1 MLKYLSSIFP
11 LSVKIHRMQIPL
23 VDDLKAQKNT
33 IGRFLIKSSVFLVI
47 LFLSDQIAGG
57 FLRMG
62 LDRYFGLDVPA
73 RILCVGHSHSVL
85 GIDKIALEKRAAH
98 SCFEICPAGSR
109 RFRPVSDDSPLSG
122 GSPQSVRIIA
132 MMWMPMPLRERG
144 SVPTPIACL
153 SLYGYPGHPGVCK
166 KSNSASPGE
175 YWLRNYLKLPRFS
188 EVTLSLSIRG
198 WLRKVDESE
207 VHTNWYW
214 KKQKKQLKAREN
226 SGKFHSTPAVK
237 NFWGN
242 YSF

>member
-85 GIDKIALEKRAAH
+85 GIDKIALEKELH
-98 SCFEICPAGSR
+98 T
-109 RFRPVSDDSPLSG
+109 PVSKYARQGADASDRLAMIRHYLAVHPNQSG
-122 GSPQSVRIIA
+122 
-132 MMWMPMPLRERG
+132 
-144 SVPTPIACL
+144 
-153 SLYGYPGHPGVCK
+153 
-166 KSNSASPGE
+166 
-175 YWLRNYLKLPRFS
+175 
-188 EVTLSLSIRG
+188 
-198 WLRKVDESE
+198 
-207 VHTNWYW
+207 
-214 KKQKKQLKAREN
+214 
-226 SGKFHSTPAVK
+226 
-237 NFWGN
+237 
-242 YSF
+242 